1 MRIITGK
8 LKGRTIPV
16 PKTGLL
22 RPTSDRAKEALF
34 AVIDARTYF
43 DGTRVLDLFAGS
55 GSLGLEAISRG
66 AESCLFVDV
75 EPDHIK
81 HIEKT
86 GQQFGIEEQ
95 IRTVTMEAEPFLES
109 DQGGFDFI
117 FADPP
122 YDYYDMDGL
131 PEIILADNWLKKD
144 GWFIL
149 EHDKTHDFEPHKHC
163 VFSKAYGRTVVA
175 MFKLD
180 DDNFR

>member
-8 LKGRTIPV
+8 FKGRNIPV

-34 AVIDARTYF
+34 SVIDARTYF

-66 AESCLFVDV
+66 AESCVFVDI
-75 EPDHIK
+75 ESDHIK
-81 HIEKT
+81 HIEKL
-86 GQQFGIEEQ
+86 GRQFNIDDQ
-95 IRTVTMEAEPFLES
+95 MRTFTMDVEMFLETNP
-109 DQGGFDFI
+109 GGFDFI

-122 YDYYDMDGL
+122 YDYYDFPGL
-131 PEIILADNWLKKD
+131 VETVLSGDWLSPG

-149 EHDKTHDFEPHKHC
+149 EHDKTNDFEPHEHC
-163 VFSKAYGRTVVA
+163 VYSKAYGRTVIA

-180 DDNFR
+180 DEDF

>member
-8 LKGRTIPV
+8 FKGRKIPV

-34 AVIDARTYF
+34 SVIDARTYF
-43 DGTRVLDLFAGS
+43 DRTRVLDLFAGS

-75 EPDHIK
+75 ESDHIK
-81 HIEKT
+81 HIEKV
-86 GQQFGIEEQ
+86 GRQFEIEKQ
-95 IRTVTMEAEPFLES
+95 IHTLTMEAESFL
-109 DQGGFDFI
+109 QTNVGGFDFI

-122 YDYYDMDGL
+122 YDYYGMEEL
-131 PEIILADNWLKKD
+131 SESILSGGWLNED

-163 VFSKAYGRTVVA
+163 VYSKAYGRTVVA
-175 MFKLD
+175 MFKLNSED
-180 DDNFR
+180 F

>member
-8 LKGRTIPV
+8 FKGRTIPV

-34 AVIDARTYF
+34 SVIDARTYF

-66 AESCLFVDV
+66 AASCLFVDI
-75 EPDHIK
+75 EPNHTK
-81 HIEKT
+81 HIEKLAH
-86 GQQFGIEEQ
+86 QFGIEDQ
-95 IRTVTMEAEPFLES
+95 IRTLTMEVEPFL
-109 DQGGFDFI
+109 QTNAGAFDFI
-117 FADPP
+117 FCDPP
-122 YDYYDMDGL
+122 YDYYDMPGL
-131 PEIILADNWLKKD
+131 VETVLSDEWLKED

-149 EHDKTHDFEPHKHC
+149 EHDKTHDFEPHEHC

-175 MFKLD
+175 IFKLND
-180 DDNFR
+180 GF

>member
-34 AVIDARTYF
+34 SVIDARTYF
-43 DGTRVLDLFAGS
+43 DQTRILDLFAGS

-75 EPDHIK
+75 EPDHTK
-81 HIEKT
+81 HIEKICR
-86 GQQFGIEEQ
+86 QFGIEGQ
-95 IRTVTMEAEPFLES
+95 IQTLTMEVEPFLTTNS
-109 DQGGFDFI
+109 GRFDFI

-122 YDYYDMDGL
+122 YDYYDMPGL
-131 PEIILADNWLKKD
+131 IETILSDDWLNND

-163 VFSKAYGRTVVA
+163 VFSKAYGRTVVSI
-175 MFKLD
+175 FKLS
-180 DDNFR
+180 NF

>member
-8 LKGRTIPV
+8 FKGRTIPV

-34 AVIDARTYF
+34 SVIDARTYF

-66 AESCLFVDV
+66 AESCVFVDA
-75 EPDHIK
+75 ESDHIK
-81 HIEKT
+81 HIEKM
-86 GQQFGIEEQ
+86 GKQLKIENQ
-95 IRTVTMEAEPFLES
+95 IRTYTMDVEMFLETNP
-109 DQGGFDFI
+109 GGFDFI

-122 YDYYDMDGL
+122 YDYYDFTGLVETILSGDWLNEDGL
-131 PEIILADNWLKKD
+131 
-144 GWFIL
+144 FIL
-149 EHDKTHDFEPHKHC
+149 EHSKDNDFEPHKHC
-163 VFSKAYGRTVVA
+163 VFSKAYGRTVIA

-180 DDNFR
+180 GDF

>member
-8 LKGRTIPV
+8 FKGRSIPV

-34 AVIDARTYF
+34 SVIDARTYF

-66 AESCLFVDV
+66 ADTCLFIDT
-75 EPDHIK
+75 ESAHIK
-81 HIEKT
+81 HIEKM
-86 GQQFGIEEQ
+86 GRQLKIENQ
-95 IRTVTMEAEPFLES
+95 IRTLTMDVDPFL
-109 DQGGFDFI
+109 QTGNGPFDFI
-117 FADPP
+117 FCDPP
-122 YDYYDMDGL
+122 YDYFDMHSMVETILSGNW
-131 PEIILADNWLKKD
+131 LADD

-163 VFSKAYGRTVVA
+163 VFSKAYGRTVIA
-175 MFKLD
+175 IFKLNGD
-180 DDNFR
+180 YF

>member
-8 LKGRTIPV
+8 FKGRTIPV

-34 AVIDARTYF
+34 SVIDARTYF
-43 DGTRVLDLFAGS
+43 DQTRVLDLFAGS

-66 AESCLFVDV
+66 AESCVFVDV

-81 HIEKT
+81 HIDKM
-86 GQQFGIEEQ
+86 GRQLKIEDQ
-95 IRTVTMEAEPFLES
+95 IRTLTMEVETFLETNPV
-109 DQGGFDFI
+109 GFDFI

-122 YDYYDMDGL
+122 YDYFDFPGL
-131 PEIILADNWLKKD
+131 VETILSGEWLNED

-149 EHDKTHDFEPHKHC
+149 EHDKTNDFEPHKHC
-163 VFSKAYGRTVVA
+163 VFSKAYGRTVIA
-175 MFKLD
+175 IFKLD
-180 DDNFR
+180 DGF